1 MRNQIFVVFLISS
14 LLLVSCSNSKKEVQ
28 TALDK
33 INADGLKEKISI
45 LASDDFKGRAPSTLG
60 EERTIKYL
68 EEQFKKIGLQPGN
81 GNSYLQ
87 EIPFVKITTELNS
100 IAAVIKS
107 KNETLNLSVPKD
119 FVVGTTR
126 VVDNTSLKNSEMI
139 FAGYG
144 IVAPEYNWNDYAG
157 INGKGKT
164 VVVLVNDPGFATG
177 DKNLFNGKAMTYY
190 GRWTYKFEEA
200 ARQGAAGLIIIHETD
215 AAGYPWSVVENS
227 WTGTRFY
234 LETPDKNMSNC
245 EFNGWVTTE
254 TAQKIFEMSGLD
266 YKKKIA
272 SAAQREFKPITLS
285 SNMSISFKSKFAYT
299 KSNNVI
305 AVLPGKELAD
315 EYIIYSA
322 HWDHFGVR
330 PNTAQGDSILNGA
343 LDNATGVAGILQ
355 VAEAFAALPQ
365 PQKRSIIFL
374 SVTGEEAGLLGSD
387 YYAKHPL
394 FPLNKTAAVINLDA
408 LNIFGKTKDITLTG
422 YKDSGL
428 DDYAEKVIKEYGR
441 YVVPEPTPEK
451 GTYFR
456 SDHFSFAKV
465 GVPSLYFGSGMDN
478 IEHGKQWGLDQ
489 SAKWLRENY
498 HKPSDEYRPD
508 IWKFDGM
515 VDDLKIIFEVGYDLS
530 MTNKFPNW
538 LEGSPYKANRDAMMK

>member
-157 INGKGKT
+157 LNVKGKT

-215 AAGYPWSVVENS
+215 AAGYPWSVV
-227 WTGTRFY
+227 
-234 LETPDKNMSNC
+234 
-245 EFNGWVTTE
+245 
-254 TAQKIFEMSGLD
+254 
-266 YKKKIA
+266 
-272 SAAQREFKPITLS
+272 
-285 SNMSISFKSKFAYT
+285 
-299 KSNNVI
+299 
-305 AVLPGKELAD
+305 
-315 EYIIYSA
+315 
-322 HWDHFGVR
+322 
-330 PNTAQGDSILNGA
+330 
-343 LDNATGVAGILQ
+343 
-355 VAEAFAALPQ
+355 
-365 PQKRSIIFL
+365 
-374 SVTGEEAGLLGSD
+374 
-387 YYAKHPL
+387 
-394 FPLNKTAAVINLDA
+394 
-408 LNIFGKTKDITLTG
+408 
-422 YKDSGL
+422 
-428 DDYAEKVIKEYGR
+428 
-441 YVVPEPTPEK
+441 
-451 GTYFR
+451 
-456 SDHFSFAKV
+456 
-465 GVPSLYFGSGMDN
+465 
-478 IEHGKQWGLDQ
+478 
-489 SAKWLRENY
+489 
-498 HKPSDEYRPD
+498 
-508 IWKFDGM
+508 
-515 VDDLKIIFEVGYDLS
+515 
-530 MTNKFPNW
+530 
-538 LEGSPYKANRDAMMK
+538 